1 VPQQRPIA
9 IELEGEAEPSD
20 PLGRAE
26 YALVQRLE
34 SEGRVLAAELAEAR
48 ARQETAGGRLS
59 TALWELGL
67 VDEIRL
73 RTLGAD
79 VFGVP
84 PALPGDVA
92 NAPEEVTALLD
103 REFVT
108 TYRVVPFARNRE
120 VLLVATAEPWRLP
133 LLDSIGS
140 RLGCRVEPRF
150 LDEAPL
156 GRLLGELYGLH
167 VDDRF
172 AAEPRKRQA
181 AAPVASA
188 SAGSPEEESSVFG
201 SSDQLMSQTSFDA
214 IYQSGDDPLVA
225 EDEAALPAADSPALP
240 SPVQSLPIPTPA
252 PTAATNAGE
261 VIPEAA
267 PAESPAIRLLDG
279 LESWD
284 PRYDTRRAAPLG
296 LEESRAAL
304 TTAADVHQL
313 GWVLARHA
321 LTLGRRVVLLLHRSD
336 VWMGWTGAGDGI
348 DPEKIAAL
356 MVPAQVGTF
365 FGSVAS
371 ERGPWTGEVARHP
384 IHDRFLQVLG
394 GGERPRAA
402 ALVPI
407 SLGSRIGLGI
417 YLDGGPDG
425 ALSESLWSIATL
437 AADVPAALERLA
449 LRATR

>member
-1 VPQQRPIA
+1 MAQQRPIA
-9 IELEGEAEPSD
+9 IELDGEAEPSD

-26 YALVQRLE
+26 HALVQRLE
-34 SEGRVLAAELAEAR
+34 REGRVLSVELAEAR
-48 ARQETAGGRLS
+48 ARQETVGGRLS

-103 REFVT
+103 RDFVT
-108 TYRVVPFARNRE
+108 TYRVAPFARNRE

-156 GRLLGELYGLH
+156 GRLLGELYGLP

-172 AAEPRKRQA
+172 TAEPRKRQA
-181 AAPVASA
+181 TAPVANPSGGA
-188 SAGSPEEESSVFG
+188 PEEESSVFG
-201 SSDQLMSQTSFDA
+201 SSDQLMSETSFDA
-214 IYQSGDDPLVA
+214 IYQSGDGADR
-225 EDEAALPAADSPALP
+225 AAVP
-240 SPVQSLPIPTPA
+240 
-252 PTAATNAGE
+252 PTAAVPAPPRPVRPAAATA
-261 VIPEAA
+261 EAA
-267 PAESPAIRLLDG
+267 APPQADPAPSPASQLLDG

-296 LEESRAAL
+296 LEESQAAL
-304 TTAADVHQL
+304 TTAADVSQL

-348 DPEKIAAL
+348 DPAKIAAL
-356 MVPAQVGTF
+356 MVPAQAGTF
-365 FGSVAS
+365 FGAVAS
-371 ERGPWTGEVARHP
+371 ERTPWSGRLERHP
-384 IHDRFLQVLG
+384 IQDRFVQVLG
-394 GGERPRAA
+394 SGEPPRTA

-407 SLGSRIGLGI
+407 SIGPRIGLGI
-417 YLDGGPDG
+417 YLDGGPGG
-425 ALSESLWSIATL
+425 ALPESLWSIAKL
-437 AADVPAALERLA
+437 AAEVPAALERLA
-449 LRATR
+449 SRAAR